1 MKKKKKNKRLEEGV
15 MLLYTAGGLVRLLSL
30 QQVQGKVLV
39 GNWGQIAQKIFSA
52 YAYRGELAHRV
63 N

>member
-30 QQVQGKVLV
+30 Q
-39 GNWGQIAQKIFSA
+39 
-52 YAYRGELAHRV
+52 
-63 N
+63 